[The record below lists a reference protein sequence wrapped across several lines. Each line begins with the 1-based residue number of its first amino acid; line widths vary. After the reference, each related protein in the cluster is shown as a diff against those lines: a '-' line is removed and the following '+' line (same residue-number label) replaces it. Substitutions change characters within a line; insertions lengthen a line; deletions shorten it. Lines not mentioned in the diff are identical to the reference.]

1 MNTRALRMCALQAV
15 AGLGPRRPRRAYGLL
30 TFTLL
35 AALGLTA
42 ASAPSVARAQGV
54 KITTPEPTPEPRVVT
69 PGLLYEKRPSDD
81 LYYLGIPPSVPYD
94 PAFIEPFVLQV
105 ETRESTGRIGLSG
118 WTSPNPPVG
127 SSGTGQAEIN
137 GWLGFGVAWTWGGPP
152 PKRRPGDPAAAPA
165 SSKQ

>member
-1 MNTRALRMCALQAV
+1 MNTRAL
-15 AGLGPRRPRRAYGLL
+15 L
-30 TFTLL
+30 TITML

-81 LYYLGIPPSVPYD
+81 LYYLGIPPAVPYD

-105 ETRESTGRIGLSG
+105 ETPESTGRIGLSG

-137 GWLGFGVAWTWGGPP
+137 GWLGFGVSWTWGGRP
-152 PKRRPGDPAAAPA
+152 PKRRPGEPAAAPA
-165 SSKQ
+165 STKQ